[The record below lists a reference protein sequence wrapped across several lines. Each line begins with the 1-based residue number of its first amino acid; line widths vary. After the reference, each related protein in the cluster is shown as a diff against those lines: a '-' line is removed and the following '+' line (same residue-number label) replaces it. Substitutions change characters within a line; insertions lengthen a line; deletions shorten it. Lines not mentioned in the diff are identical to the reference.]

1 MEVADMFDH
10 GTYLTRTGEGNDLG
24 SDWVAATANEDIGM
38 LRDGLLLV
46 FMDCHDANLVSKM

>member
-1 MEVADMFDH
+1 MFDH